1 MNLKEIDIEKTALL
15 FFDMQNGFY
24 HEAGDAKKAR
34 ANRPDLRAQ
43 LALPQVRVVPERV
56 EHTER
61 ELIRASLPRVARSRV
76 FGSCSL
82 GCDGWSE

>member
-34 ANRPDLRAQ
+34 ANRPDLRAHV
-43 LALPQVRVVPERV
+43 A
-56 EHTER
+56 
-61 ELIRASLPRVARSRV
+61 LIRC
-76 FGSCSL
+76 G
-82 GCDGWSE
+82 

>member
-1 MNLKEIDIEKTALL
+1 MNLKEIDIEKPALL

-34 ANRPDLRAQ
+34 ANRPDLRAHV
-43 LALPQVRVVPERV
+43 ALTQVRVVPERV

-61 ELIRASLPRVARSRV
+61 RTHSRESTAGCALAGLRVMLARLRR
-76 FGSCSL
+76 L
-82 GCDGWSE
+82 E